1 MHPTSHVRTRQSQL
15 NFTHPEESEVVLLE
29 TARLLGAEKGAHTPG
44 LSSAGDRYPDEQLAS
59 LPARHTVLLRPG
71 DLLFLPAFVFHQV
84 LAETNSLSV
93 NAFRPSMAA
102 DAIHSLRL
110 LGVPRSV
117 LGKRRKGDD
126 IVPAALAALLARLA
140 RMGARLDAPP
150 GPATS
155 SARAFLERHLLI
167 RYHPLRRELDGCS
180 SFEARQCPALA
191 LLPADEMVSMADHVA
206 DLKALLNKVYLS
218 ASSATGQAG
227 GEEQGRRSRAPLHSA
242 KSYAQGLRLALLA
255 NYMDDLIVAVIGPD
269 RACLFLQCLV
279 EVWA

>member
-1 MHPTSHVRTRQSQL
+1 MRMHPTSHVRTRQSQL
-15 NFTHPEESEVVLLE
+15 NFTHPEKSKIVLLE
-29 TARLLGAEKGAHTPG
+29 TARLLGAEESLGF
-44 LSSAGDRYPDEQLAS
+44 AS
-59 LPARHTVLLRPG
+59 DHHSDAQRASPPARHTVLLRPG

-93 NAFRPSMAA
+93 NAFRPSIAA
-102 DAIHSLRL
+102 DAIHSMRL

-117 LGKRRKGDD
+117 LGKSKGGGD

-140 RMGARLDAPP
+140 RTGARLDASPA
-150 GPATS
+150 PAT

-167 RYHPLRRELDGCS
+167 RYHPLRQKLECN

-206 DLKALLNKVYLS
+206 DLTALLNKVHV
-218 ASSATGQAG
+218 AAATGQAG
-227 GEEQGRRSRAPLHSA
+227 WEGQGRRAPLHSA
-242 KSYAQGLRLALLA
+242 QSYAQGLRLALLA
-255 NYMDDLIVAVIGPD
+255 NYIDDLVVAVVGSD
-269 RACLFLQCLV
+269 RACIFLQCLV